1 MRTYGVG
8 VFGIGW
14 VAGEHIKAYIQNPN
28 MKVVALAS
36 RKRQSAQAKKAEL
49 GLDCDILDD
58 YESLLERDDIDII
71 DLCSPNF
78 LHAEE
83 AVSAAQKRKHVVIE
97 KPIAMNIKELK
108 AVKNAIVKAGV
119 KSQVGFISRWNSH
132 IQSIRSMIDKGG
144 LGDIFYVEVD
154 YYHEIGPWWS
164 GWNWGANT
172 RKNGP
177 SASLVAGCHAVDLLY
192 YFGGDV
198 EEVFAYGTFGH
209 RKDYEYEPTYAAVVK
224 FKDGKIGKTGC
235 SFENECPYVMNI
247 IIHGSKGA
255 VLNEKFYTKEW
266 YPGQQGW
273 QNFSAIFLDSGDV
286 VHHPFKEMVDDLA
299 EALIN
304 DKQASAN
311 INEAYKS
318 HEICLAIDQSI
329 ETGQIVKLPLAE

>member
-224 FKDGKIGKTGC
+224 FKDEKIGKTGC

>member
-1 MRTYGVG
+1 MKTYGVG
-8 VFGIGW
+8 IFGIGW
-14 VAGEHIKAYIQNPN
+14 VAGEHIRAYMQNPN
-28 MKVVALAS
+28 MKVIALAS
-36 RKRQSAQAKKAEL
+36 RKRQSAQAKKTEL
-49 GLDCDILDD
+49 GLDCDILDN
-58 YESLLERDDIDII
+58 YESLLERDDIDVI
-71 DLCSPNF
+71 DICSPNF

-83 AVSAAQKRKHVVIE
+83 AISAAQKHKHVVIE
-97 KPIAMNIKELK
+97 KPIAMNFEELK
-108 AVKNAIVKAGV
+108 AVKDAIVKARV

-132 IQSIRSMIDKGG
+132 IRSIRSVIDKGG

-198 EEVFAYGTFGH
+198 DEVFAYGTFGH

-247 IIHGSKGA
+247 IIHGGKGS
-255 VLNEKFYTKEW
+255 VLNEKFYTKQW
-266 YPGQQGW
+266 FPGQQNW

-286 VHHPFKEMVDDLA
+286 THHPFKEMVDDFA
-299 EALIN
+299 EALVN
-304 DKQASAN
+304 NKEATAN
-311 INEAYKS
+311 IHEAYKS
-318 HEICLAIDQSI
+318 HEICLAIDRSI
-329 ETGQIVKLPLAE
+329 ETGQIVKLPLGE

>member
-36 RKRQSAQAKKAEL
+36 RKRQSAQAKKEEL

-58 YESLLERDDIDII
+58 YESLLERDDIDVI
-71 DLCSPNF
+71 DICSPNS

-83 AVSAAQKRKHVVIE
+83 AISAAQKHKHVVIE